1 MYNFSYHYIFA
12 HDSYNNVDEIKLTIQ
27 KLDFLITGRKQYL
40 EIQNHLGLW
49 MLLDVPC

>member
-1 MYNFSYHYIFA
+1 MTVTI
-12 HDSYNNVDEIKLTIQ
+12 NVDEIKLTIQ

-49 MLLDVPC
+49 MMLDVPC